1 MALALLRTGF
11 TALLLITVS
20 AGQTTQPANSAQNNL
35 PEPGVTLRANTRMV
49 TIEVVARDRHGNSVP
64 GLTAEDFQV
73 FEQTTGRKKE
83 KSEQKIAE
91 CQPVAI
97 RQLIAQDQDR
107 LNLPAGVYSNL
118 LSLHEHP
125 VPPTILL
132 VDGINTELSA
142 QLQVHAQMIR
152 MLKSLPK
159 DVPVAVFILGRRL
172 SLVQGFT
179 TDPSLLKAA
188 LEKASST
195 QPSLVQMDPRD
206 VPDSLSAVEENVIA
220 NDPNM
225 AASPVQ
231 QLFLEAIERFEKETY
246 ASNIDMRVDITVDA
260 LLSLAHNISGYPGRK
275 NLLWLS
281 SSFPVVL
288 APEMN
293 ISGVAQ
299 SAQSITMA
307 PSFRNPDTNS
317 FFEMRNYGEQMR
329 EVAAAL
335 SQAKLAIYPIDM
347 GGVKT
352 EAFFDAD
359 TRTRSKTAD
368 TGATASRE
376 MNAIDHEAEM
386 NADRHEAMYSLASE
400 TGGRV
405 CLEDNDLGDCI
416 QRAMN
421 DSSSFYEI
429 SYYPT
434 STDWNGEFRK
444 IIVKSKRAGL
454 HLAYREGYFARPD
467 DSADPKSAQASLR
480 QAGCDDYLN
489 ATSILLM
496 GQTLPSDSSQTLK
509 YFLAIDAAGLTF
521 APQANGGRTVDAE
534 IAVCSFD
541 KAGEPSKLMMEPFH
555 AELSGKEY
563 AAVLAMRGLRHTITI
578 PDPKAAAVRLLVRDN
593 PSGRLGSITI
603 PVEERIAAAPAGTS
617 TKSAQQ

>member
-1 MALALLRTGF
+1 MALFRTGF
-11 TALLLITVS
+11 AALLLVTLS
-20 AGQTTQPANSAQNNL
+20 AAQTTQSIDSSQNNSV
-35 PEPGVTLRANTRMV
+35 EPAVTLRANTRMV
-49 TIEVVARDRHGNSVP
+49 SIEVVARDRHGESVL
-64 GLTAEDFQV
+64 GLTADDFQV

-83 KSEQKIAE
+83 KSRQKIAGV
-91 CQPVAI
+91 QAIGI
-97 RQLIAQDQDR
+97 RQLIAQDQGR

-132 VDGINTELSA
+132 VDGINTELSS
-142 QLQVHAQMIR
+142 QLQVHAQMTR

-172 SLVQGFT
+172 RLVQGFT
-179 TDPSLLKAA
+179 TDPSLLKNA
-188 LEKASST
+188 LEKASSP
-195 QPSLVQMDPRD
+195 QPDMVQMDPRD
-206 VPDSLSAVEENVIA
+206 VPDSLSAVEENIIS

-225 AASPVQ
+225 SASPVE

-246 ASNIDMRVDITVDA
+246 ASNIDMRVDTTVDA
-260 LLSLAHNISGYPGRK
+260 LLSLAHNVSGYPGRK

-293 ISGVAQ
+293 ISGVSQ
-299 SAQSITMA
+299 SAQSVTMA
-307 PSFRNPDTNS
+307 PSFRDPDTNS

-335 SQAKLAIYPIDM
+335 SQAKLAVYPIDM

-405 CLEDNDLGDCI
+405 CIEDNDLSECI
-416 QRAMN
+416 QRAVK

-429 SYYPT
+429 SYYP
-434 STDWNGEFRK
+434 SSSDWNGEFRK
-444 IIVKSKRAGL
+444 IIVKSRRAGL
-454 HLAYREGYFARPD
+454 HLAYREGYFARAD
-467 DSADPKSAQASLR
+467 DSGDPKAAQANLR

-496 GQTLPSDSSQTLK
+496 GQSLPPDSDQTLK

-521 APQANGGRTVDAE
+521 TPKSDGGRTVDAE
-534 IAVCSFD
+534 IAVCTFD
-541 KAGEPSKLMMEPFH
+541 KTGEPSKLMSEPFH
-555 AELSGKEY
+555 AELTQKEY
-563 AAVLAMRGLRHTITI
+563 ASVLAMRGLRHTITI
-578 PDPKAAAVRLLVRDN
+578 PNPKAAAVRVLVRDN

-603 PVEERIAAAPAGTS
+603 PVEERIASVPAATG